1 MKNTQFL
8 PHKAFCLS
16 VVAEMFFGVA
26 LFLEVYS
33 ALKTGCTLVDHHDWL
48 TNQRKYLGFRPATTF
63 NFSII

>member
-33 ALKTGCTLVDHHDWL
+33 ALKTGCTP
-48 TNQRKYLGFRPATTF
+48 GRPP
-63 NFSII
+63 

>member
-8 PHKAFCLS
+8 PYKAFCLS

-33 ALKTGCTLVDHHDWL
+33 ALKTGCTPGRPPWL
-48 TNQRKYLGFRPATTF
+48 ADKSKEIFKF
-63 NFSII
+63 